1 MIDKLNSFVVIYRKY
16 IILVLMLAGLSF
28 LIYQVEHKEK
38 PIQAENVET
47 IKTEYLVNFKKNPK
61 AAAKDDGKQCETYT
75 QEAMVDGKKAV
86 KEGIVCKDEN
96 GRWVFQN

>member
-1 MIDKLNSFVVIYRKY
+1 MIDRIKNLVVIYRKY

-28 LIYQVEHKEK
+28 LIYQVEHK

-47 IKTEYLVNFKKNPK
+47 IKTESLVKLEKNPK
-61 AAAKDDGKQCETYT
+61 TAAKDDGEQCEAYT
-75 QEAMVDGKKAV
+75 QEAMIDGKKAL
-86 KEGIVCKDEN
+86 KEGIVCKDEK